1 MQKSQS
7 KQAENLW
14 YKSWFIERSNEDLL
28 LSCGHMN
35 VNVLTAG
42 GFGDSDSNDTTGG
55 RND

>member
-42 GFGDSDSNDTTGG
+42 GFGDSGSNDTTGG